1 MFAQL
6 RPKPAEFHV
15 FDTTLRDGSQQEG
28 LNLSV
33 SDKLAIAALLDELGV
48 GFIEGGWPGANPN
61 DTSFFAA
68 MAEGALALRNAQL
81 VAFGFTRRVG
91 MKAADDP
98 LTAALRDS
106 RAPYACIV
114 AKSHDRHVEQA
125 LRTTLAENL
134 AMITDTVTH
143 LRSEGQRVFVDCEHF
158 FDGYRENPAYAL
170 EAVRTAAEAGADVVV
185 LCDTNGGML
194 PPWVGEIVATASEIG
209 VPLGIHAHNDTGC
222 AVANTLAAVDA
233 GAMHVQGTVN
243 GYGERTGNAELVSVV
258 ANLELKYGWPLLP
271 AGSLREATRLA
282 HAIAEVTNVPPS
294 ARQPYVGLSSFAHKA
309 GLHASAIKVDP
320 NLYQHIDPG
329 LVGNDMRMLV
339 SDMAGRANIQMK
351 GEELGFDLS
360 DRALASRITDLVKD
374 AEAAGYTYEAAD
386 ASFEL
391 LLRRE
396 LDQLPEYFSI
406 QSWRVFTQGHPSR
419 AGQIHGGETDTEC
432 TVRLTAR
439 GQSQRVVGEGNGPVN
454 ALDHA
459 VRAALLPAYPA
470 VGSVRT
476 DRLPGTH
483 PRPGARDR
491 RHRTGADPDHG
502 RPARLDHGRRRAE
515 HHRGLLGSVERGL
528 SLRPYSC
535 RRRRGARA
543 QRSAAGEAGD
553 LSPRSARRRAS
564 SDTGPAPDPDKLSQC
579 ALPGSPTAGILST
592 AWSNWPRTVAGIPIR
607 FRCSPATRW
616 PRRSSSPGNAKNS
629 TGYACSLR

>member
-6 RPKPAEFHV
+6 QAKPAEFHV

-33 SDKLAIAALLDELGV
+33 HDKLVITGLLDELGV
-48 GFIEGGWPGANPN
+48 GFIEGGWPGANPG
-61 DTSFFAA
+61 DTAYFQA
-68 MAEGALALRNAQL
+68 MAAGAVELRNASL

-91 MKAADDP
+91 TKAADDP

-114 AKSHDRHVEQA
+114 AKSHDRHVTQA

-134 AMITDTVTH
+134 DMISDTVRH
-143 LRSEGQRVFVDCEHF
+143 LRSEGMGVFVDCEHF
-158 FDGYRENPAYAL
+158 FDGYRENPGYAL
-170 EAVRTAAEAGADVVV
+170 EAVRTAAEAGAEVVV

-194 PPWVGEIVATASEIG
+194 PPWVGEIVTAAGEVG
-209 VPLGIHAHNDTGC
+209 VNLGIHAHNDTGC

-243 GYGERTGNAELVSVV
+243 GYGERTGNAELISVI

-271 AGSLREATRLA
+271 AGSLREVTRLA
-282 HAIAEVTNVPPS
+282 HAIAEVTNVPSS

-320 NLYQHIDPG
+320 NLYQHIDPQ

-339 SDMAGRANIQMK
+339 SDMAGRANIQIK
-351 GEELGFDLS
+351 GEQLGFDLS
-360 DRALASRITDLVKD
+360 DRDVAARITDRVKD

-396 LDQLPEYFSI
+396 LDQLPELFQV
-406 QSWRVFTQGHPSR
+406 QSWRVFTQSTTGATGVR
-419 AGQIHGGETDTEC
+419 DTDTEC
-432 TVRLTAR
+432 TVRLTAK
-439 GQSQRVVGEGNGPVN
+439 GTSQRVVGEGNGPVN

-459 VRAALLPAYPA
+459 VRQALAPAYPTVQRFELIDYRVRILDQGHGTDA
-470 VGSVRT
+470 TVRVLIETTDGYRAWTTVGVGQNIIEASWEALC
-476 DRLPGTH
+476 DAYIYGLLH
-483 PRPGARDR
+483 S
-491 RHRTGADPDHG
+491 ADP
-502 RPARLDHGRRRAE
+502 AAE
-515 HHRGLLGSVERGL
+515 PVEAPVAVSV
-528 SLRPYSC
+528 
-535 RRRRGARA
+535 
-543 QRSAAGEAGD
+543 
-553 LSPRSARRRAS
+553 
-564 SDTGPAPDPDKLSQC
+564 
-579 ALPGSPTAGILST
+579 
-592 AWSNWPRTVAGIPIR
+592 
-607 FRCSPATRW
+607 
-616 PRRSSSPGNAKNS
+616 
-629 TGYACSLR
+629 

>member
-1 MFAQL
+1 MLDQL
-6 RPKPAEFHV
+6 RPMPAEFHV

-28 LNLSV
+28 LNLSIA
-33 SDKLAIAALLDELGV
+33 DKLQIAALLDELGV
-48 GFIEGGWPGANPN
+48 GYIEGGWPGANPN
-61 DTSFFAA
+61 DTAFFAA
-68 MAEGALALRNAQL
+68 MADGAVALGNAQL
-81 VAFGFTRRVG
+81 VSFGFTRRVG

-106 RAPYACIV
+106 RAPVACIV
-114 AKSHDRHVEQA
+114 VKSHDRHVEKA

-134 AMITDTVTH
+134 AMITDTVSH
-143 LRSEGQRVFVDCEHF
+143 LVAEGQRVFVDCEHF
-158 FDGYRENPAYAL
+158 FDGYRANPAYAL
-170 EAVRTAAEAGADVVV
+170 EVVQTAAEAGAEVVV

-194 PPWVGEIVATASEIG
+194 PPWVAEIVQATSLTG

-243 GYGERTGNAELVSVV
+243 GYGERTGNAELISVV

-282 HAIAEVTNVPPS
+282 HAIAEVTNAPSS

-320 NLYQHIDPG
+320 NLYQHIDPA

-360 DRALASRITDLVKD
+360 DRELAARITDRVKD

-396 LDQLPEYFSI
+396 LDQVPELFSV
-406 QSWRVFTQGHPSR
+406 QSWRVFTQSTHVEGR
-419 AGQIHGGETDTEC
+419 FGGRETDTEC
-432 TVRLTAR
+432 TVRLTAK
-439 GQSQRVVGEGNGPVN
+439 GKSERVVGEGNGPVN

-459 VRAALLPAYPA
+459 VRNALLPAYPHVDRFELIDYRVRILDQGHGTDATVRVLIQTTDGLRAWTTVGVGQNIVEASWEALSDAYLYGLIHAEDA
-470 VGSVRT
+470 VT
-476 DRLPGTH
+476 PQH
-483 PRPGARDR
+483 Q
-491 RHRTGADPDHG
+491 
-502 RPARLDHGRRRAE
+502 RPAA
-515 HHRGLLGSVERGL
+515 SV
-528 SLRPYSC
+528 
-535 RRRRGARA
+535 GA
-543 QRSAAGEAGD
+543 
-553 LSPRSARRRAS
+553 
-564 SDTGPAPDPDKLSQC
+564 
-579 ALPGSPTAGILST
+579 
-592 AWSNWPRTVAGIPIR
+592 
-607 FRCSPATRW
+607 
-616 PRRSSSPGNAKNS
+616 
-629 TGYACSLR
+629 

>member
-1 MFAQL
+1 MSPQP

-33 SDKLAIAALLDELGV
+33 PDKLVIAGLLDELGV

-61 DTSFFAA
+61 DTSFFGA
-68 MAEGALALRNAQL
+68 MADGALRLKNAKL

-98 LTAALRDS
+98 MTAAVRDS
-106 RAPYACIV
+106 RAPIACIV

-125 LRTTLAENL
+125 LHTTLDENL
-134 AMITDTVTH
+134 AMISDTVRH
-143 LRSEGQRVFVDCEHF
+143 LRAEGQRVFVDCEHF
-158 FDGYRENPAYAL
+158 FDGYRDNRAYAL
-170 EAVRTAAEAGADVVV
+170 EAVRTAAEAGAEVVV

-194 PPWVGEIVATASEIG
+194 PPWVGEIVTDATEVG
-209 VPLGIHAHNDTGC
+209 VSLGIHTHNDSGC
-222 AVANTLAAVDA
+222 AVANALAAVDA
-233 GAMHVQGTVN
+233 GVMHVQGTVN
-243 GYGERTGNAELVSVV
+243 GYGERTGNAELLSVV

-320 NLYQHIDPG
+320 NLYQHIDPA

-339 SDMAGRANIQMK
+339 SDMAGRANIQIK

-360 DRALASRITDLVKD
+360 DRELAARITDRVKD

-396 LDQLPEYFSI
+396 LGQLPEYF
-406 QSWRVFTQGHPSR
+406 QVHSWRVFTQSTH
-419 AGQIHGGETDTEC
+419 GQETDTEC
-432 TVRLTAR
+432 TVRLTAK

-454 ALDHA
+454 ALDQA
-459 VRAALLPAYPA
+459 VRNALLPAYPA
-470 VGSVRT
+470 VEKFELIDYKVRILDQGHGT
-476 DRLPGTH
+476 DATVRVLIETT
-483 PRPGARDR
+483 D
-491 RHRTGADPDHG
+491 
-502 RPARLDHGRRRAE
+502 
-515 HHRGLLGSVERGL
+515 GL
-528 SLRPYSC
+528 SAWTTVGVGQNIIEASWEALCDAYLYGLIHTEETSNLSASELAI
-535 RRRRGARA
+535 AR
-543 QRSAAGEAGD
+543 
-553 LSPRSARRRAS
+553 
-564 SDTGPAPDPDKLSQC
+564 
-579 ALPGSPTAGILST
+579 
-592 AWSNWPRTVAGIPIR
+592 
-607 FRCSPATRW
+607 
-616 PRRSSSPGNAKNS
+616 
-629 TGYACSLR
+629 

>member
-1 MFAQL
+1 MSAQP

-33 SDKLAIAALLDELGV
+33 ADKLTIAALLDELGV
-48 GFIEGGWPGANPN
+48 GFIEGGWPGANPT
-61 DTSFFAA
+61 DTAFFAA
-68 MAEGALALRNAQL
+68 MADRALILKNAQL
-81 VAFGFTRRVG
+81 VSFGFTRRVG

-98 LTAALRDS
+98 LTAALREA
-106 RAPYACIV
+106 RAPVACIV

-125 LRTTLAENL
+125 LHTTLSENL
-134 AMITDTVTH
+134 AMITDTVQH

-170 EAVRTAAEAGADVVV
+170 EAVRAAAEAGAEVVV

-194 PPWVGEIVATASEIG
+194 PPWIGEIVMAAKEIG
-209 VPLGIHAHNDTGC
+209 VPLGIHTHNDTGC

-233 GAMHVQGTVN
+233 GVMHVQGTVN
-243 GYGERTGNAELVSVV
+243 GYGERTGNAELLSVV

-320 NLYQHIDPG
+320 NLYQHIDPAI
-329 LVGNDMRMLV
+329 VGNDMRMLV
-339 SDMAGRANIQMK
+339 SDMAGRANIQIK

-360 DRALASRITDLVKD
+360 DRELAARITDRVKD

-396 LDQLPEYFSI
+396 LGQLPEYFTVH
-406 QSWRVFTQGHPSR
+406 SWRVFTQSTH
-419 AGQIHGGETDTEC
+419 GQETDTEC
-432 TVRLTAR
+432 TVRLTAK

-459 VRAALLPAYPA
+459 VRNALLPAYPA
-470 VGSVRT
+470 VERFELIDYKVRILDQGHGT
-476 DRLPGTH
+476 DATVRVLIETT
-483 PRPGARDR
+483 D
-491 RHRTGADPDHG
+491 
-502 RPARLDHGRRRAE
+502 
-515 HHRGLLGSVERGL
+515 GL
-528 SLRPYSC
+528 SAWTTV
-535 RRRRGARA
+535 GVG
-543 QRSAAGEAGD
+543 QNIIEASWEALCDAYLFGLIHADDAMVPQTSD
-553 LSPRSARRRAS
+553 LP
-564 SDTGPAPDPDKLSQC
+564 P
-579 ALPGSPTAGILST
+579 
-592 AWSNWPRTVAGIPIR
+592 IPL
-607 FRCSPATRW
+607 
-616 PRRSSSPGNAKNS
+616 GV
-629 TGYACSLR
+629 

>member
-1 MFAQL
+1 MLFQP

-33 SDKLAIAALLDELGV
+33 PDKLAIAALLDELGV
-48 GFIEGGWPGANPN
+48 HFIEGGWPGANPN

-68 MAEGALALRNAQL
+68 MADGALKLRNAEL
-81 VAFGFTRRVG
+81 VAFGSTRRVG

-98 LTAALRDS
+98 MTAAIRDS
-106 RAPYACIV
+106 RAPVACIV

-134 AMITDTVTH
+134 DMISDTVKH
-143 LRSEGQRVFVDCEHF
+143 LRAEGQRVFVDCEHF
-158 FDGYRENPAYAL
+158 FDGYRENPSYAL
-170 EAVRTAAEAGADVVV
+170 EVVRTAAEAGAEVVV

-194 PPWVGEIVATASEIG
+194 PTWISDIVSAATDVGVSLG
-209 VPLGIHAHNDTGC
+209 VHTHNDSGC
-222 AVANTLAAVDA
+222 AVANALAAVDA
-233 GAMHVQGTVN
+233 GVMHVQGTVN
-243 GYGERTGNAELVSVV
+243 GYGERTGNAELLSVV

-320 NLYQHIDPG
+320 NLYQHIDPA

-339 SDMAGRANIQMK
+339 SDMAGRANIQIK
-351 GEELGFDLS
+351 GEALGFDLS
-360 DRALASRITDLVKD
+360 DRELAARITDRVKD

-396 LDQLPEYFSI
+396 LGQLPEYF
-406 QSWRVFTQGHPSR
+406 QVHSWRVFTQSTD
-419 AGQIHGGETDTEC
+419 GQEADTEC
-432 TVRLTAR
+432 TVRLTAK

-454 ALDHA
+454 ALDQA
-459 VRAALLPAYPA
+459 LRNALLPAYPPVA
-470 VGSVRT
+470 KFELIDYKVRILDQGHGTDATVRVLIETTDGLGAWMTVGVGQNIIEASWEA
-476 DRLPGTH
+476 LCE
-483 PRPGARDR
+483 AY
-491 RHRTGADPDHG
+491 
-502 RPARLDHGRRRAE
+502 LY
-515 HHRGLLGSVERGL
+515 GLIHSEDT
-528 SLRPYSC
+528 S
-535 RRRRGARA
+535 
-543 QRSAAGEAGD
+543 D
-553 LSPRSARRRAS
+553 LSASELAVAR
-564 SDTGPAPDPDKLSQC
+564 
-579 ALPGSPTAGILST
+579 
-592 AWSNWPRTVAGIPIR
+592 
-607 FRCSPATRW
+607 
-616 PRRSSSPGNAKNS
+616 
-629 TGYACSLR
+629 